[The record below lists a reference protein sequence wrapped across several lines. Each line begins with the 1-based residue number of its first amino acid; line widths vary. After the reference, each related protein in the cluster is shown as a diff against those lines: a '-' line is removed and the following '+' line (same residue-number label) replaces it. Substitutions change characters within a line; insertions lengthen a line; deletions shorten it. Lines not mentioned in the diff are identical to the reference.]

1 MGLLRTASGQDE
13 ACSALYSGMGGQHR
27 AQYGAYLSRH
37 RARRLQFHRVQGGCG
52 LLGGSLV
59 EEGRENLT
67 RVLPTRVFE
76 KGDIIWLVGEEADL
90 QKIQEKS

>member
-1 MGLLRTASGQDE
+1 MVVGL
-13 ACSALYSGMGGQHR
+13 
-27 AQYGAYLSRH
+27 
-37 RARRLQFHRVQGGCG
+37 
-52 LLGGSLV
+52 

-67 RVLPTRVFE
+67 RVLPTRVFK